1 MPNLRLPFLGWRIL
15 ASCPRASS
23 APPVLDIFVVHGR
36 VTSRFFRCLS
46 FPIAPPEPIY
56 SIFHGHHIIYTA
68 SIVVDYLPKPVQQL
82 SSMLRRRSLKSTSDP
97 NRRKSTSSTHGV
109 HLEHIDAAQAQ
120 RDAQIAAAQAFT
132 RAQIRS
138 KSDMSLFPPTP
149 GSSPRRQH
157 LKQSTPSRESTN
169 TPSHNRHPKGDVRHQ
184 QSVRFVGPCSAQGK
198 INKGA
203 GINCENKPGNISSE
217 PPDTQDDF
225 DTSSLQSY
233 ILGNDSYMSVPPP
246 RHPRRAPPPIPLP
259 GVATGYLESLA
270 AADEYYTPED
280 NVASLPSS
288 YRRLRRSRSM
298 FSSEAQESGTS
309 RKAPLPTGSHT
320 RKLFYSEPRK
330 TEREPT
336 LPQLRAPKSMSFLKN
351 RHLLRS
357 GSNTDAEN
365 HPNALPENPCYLA
378 DQLDAKPGPETL
390 ARFGARSQGGGA
402 ESRMRKSLRSSSS
415 SGEGPG
421 VSAFGAALS
430 VNKQD
435 GLKLKARKV
444 SRSLKTRLKSFFT
457 LSKSED
463 TPSTIPFQHIE
474 ARKTHVTD
482 GFSTLESSDA
492 ELEAQS
498 DDCWEPIHTVQAK
511 MPSLQLAPSN
521 ILRSNK
527 GSVES
532 LRSERERDR
541 QVSDDRSLTTWAHS
555 GPSTLTSQQ
564 QQQWREW
571 ERQRLSIIKENGTH
585 APSSSARRKV
595 LGANLF
601 QCPEGGGFGDAV
613 PSMPSVDSQRVY
625 SALMKRMEILNTYI
639 EPTVEQLPLRRSDD
653 LEVPPTVTANKP
665 SAHTFEATTPSRMG
679 RMPFINPDTDQ
690 TPTRASRGS
699 RQIDQQ
705 KAIGVTTP
713 NFRQGYLD
721 KARREA
727 KELCAAFRGGRSRSG
742 STGTAGSV
750 HDIPEPSG
758 KDGLPLFAPYALSR
772 AGDRTVSDRNGAFFG
787 SPASHLFRTE
797 SPYRR
802 ALRRSMEEEQN
813 VWSQQPLPSGCDI
826 ESDQRKALHAEDGVS
841 PTEESENSDSRKDL
855 GYSESIYSTD
865 EVDMQVEGDR
875 VTRQMPEDRK
885 QEARKSEDQVPLA
898 TYQPAGFREASS
910 ASSVDW
916 KTWLSANIA
925 KLDSSPTRL
934 MPTEVEFALPTMPKC
949 FTPSGHVREATQIC
963 GEDDMGDYGAGGG
976 GDYFEIFPPPARHP
990 TLPTTPLS
998 PVEPNVVKLT
1008 ALQRCVKRNTPPSM
1022 GTGRAT
1028 LLENDSPKCSSG
1040 GELGTLP
1047 APPPIPLKS
1056 ALRPSPLKI
1065 TRPAMNNSGGGGG
1078 GRSITSPSV
1087 NSSPGL
1093 TAAVQKQFGP
1103 VCDGRGYHRMSSSGG
1118 RDARYRIAEKFLK
1131 DRGGDSRCEGNTEDD
1146 GVAFI

>member
-1 MPNLRLPFLGWRIL
+1 
-15 ASCPRASS
+15 
-23 APPVLDIFVVHGR
+23 
-36 VTSRFFRCLS
+36 
-46 FPIAPPEPIY
+46 
-56 SIFHGHHIIYTA
+56 
-68 SIVVDYLPKPVQQL
+68 
-82 SSMLRRRSLKSTSDP
+82 MLRRRSLKSTSDL

-120 RDAQIAAAQAFT
+120 RDAQIAASQAFA

-157 LKQSTPSRESTN
+157 LTQSTPGRESKS
-169 TPSHNRHPKGDVRHQ
+169 TPTHNRHAKGDVRHQ
-184 QSVRFVGPCSAQGK
+184 QSVRFVGPCPALDKANNGT
-198 INKGA
+198 
-203 GINCENKPGNISSE
+203 GIDCEDNPGHISSE
-217 PPDTQDDF
+217 PPDRQDDL
-225 DTSSLQSY
+225 DANGSQSY
-233 ILGNDSYMSVPPP
+233 TLGNDSYMSAPPP
-246 RHPRRAPPPIPLP
+246 RHPRRAPPPIPLT

-298 FSSEAQESGTS
+298 FSSEAQDSGTG
-309 RKAPLPTGSHT
+309 REAPPPPPPPTGTHT

-330 TEREPT
+330 MEREPT

-365 HPNALPENPCYLA
+365 HPHAPPENPCYVT
-378 DQLDAKPGPETL
+378 DQFDPKSNTETL
-390 ARFGARSQGGGA
+390 AHFGARSQGGGA
-402 ESRMRKSLRSSSS
+402 ESRMRKSLRSSNS
-415 SGEGPG
+415 SGEGPD
-421 VSAFGAALS
+421 VSAFGGALP

-444 SRSLKTRLKSFFT
+444 SRSLRTRLKSFFT
-457 LSKSED
+457 ISKSED
-463 TPSTIPFQHIE
+463 TPPTIPFQHIE

-482 GFSTLESSDA
+482 GFGTLDCSDA

-498 DDCWEPIHTVQAK
+498 DDGWEPIQHTVQAK
-511 MPSLQLAPSN
+511 VPSLQLGPSN

-571 ERQRLSIIKENGTH
+571 ERQRLSIIKENGAH

-601 QCPEGGGFGDAV
+601 QCPDNDEIRGAV
-613 PSMPSVDSQRVY
+613 PPMPSVDSQRVY
-625 SALMKRMEILNTYI
+625 SALMRRMEILNTYA
-639 EPTVEQLPLRRSDD
+639 EATTEHAPLCQSDD
-653 LEVPPTVTANKP
+653 SEVPPTVVAKKP
-665 SAHTFEATTPSRMG
+665 SARMLEATTPSRMG
-679 RMPFINPDTDQ
+679 RMEFLAKGADQ

-699 RQIDQQ
+699 RQTDEQNAID
-705 KAIGVTTP
+705 APTP
-713 NFRQGYLD
+713 NLRQGCLE
-721 KARREA
+721 KARKEA

-742 STGTAGSV
+742 STGTVGSV

-758 KDGLPLFAPYALSR
+758 RDGLPLFAPSISGSR
-772 AGDRTVSDRNGAFFG
+772 AAERTVSDRNGAFFG

-802 ALRRSMEEEQN
+802 ALRRSIQEQQN
-813 VWSQQPLPSGCDI
+813 VWSQQPLPSGHDI
-826 ESDQRKALHAEDGVS
+826 GSDQLKSSHADGGAGS
-841 PTEESENSDSRKDL
+841 TEESETSDSRRDL

-865 EVDMQVEGDR
+865 EVVVQEQGNHVARRMQ
-875 VTRQMPEDRK
+875 EDRK
-885 QEARKSEDQVPLA
+885 QEAQKNKDQVPMA
-898 TYQPAGFREASS
+898 AYQPAGFREPSS

-916 KTWLSANIA
+916 KTWLSANVA

-934 MPTEVEFALPTMPKC
+934 MPAEVEFALPTMPKC
-949 FTPSGHVREATQIC
+949 FTPSGHVREAAQIC
-963 GEDDMGDYGAGGG
+963 GEEDMGDYGGGGGGG
-976 GDYFEIFPPPARHP
+976 GDYFEIFPLQARQP

-998 PVEPNVVKLT
+998 PVEPNVVKLST
-1008 ALQRCVKRNTPPSM
+1008 LQRCLKRNTPPST
-1022 GTGRAT
+1022 GTARAT

-1040 GELGTLP
+1040 GELETLP

-1065 TRPAMNNSGGGGG
+1065 SKSSMNNPGGGGVA
-1078 GRSITSPSV
+1078 RSITSPSV
-1087 NSSPGL
+1087 TSSPGL
-1093 TAAVQKQFGP
+1093 TAAVQRQFGP
-1103 VCDGRGYHRMSSSGG
+1103 VGDGRRHHRMSGSGG
-1118 RDARYRIAEKFLK
+1118 RDERYRMAEKFLK
-1131 DRGGDSRCEGNTEDD
+1131 DRGGENRCGGDTGDD